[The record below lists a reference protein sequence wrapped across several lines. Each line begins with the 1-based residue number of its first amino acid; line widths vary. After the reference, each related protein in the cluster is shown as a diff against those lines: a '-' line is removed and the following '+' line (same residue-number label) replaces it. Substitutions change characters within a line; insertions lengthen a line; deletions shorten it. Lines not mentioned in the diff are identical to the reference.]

1 MENRSWSESFG
12 IFAAFIVAGVFIILG
27 AEFGVFPIVIIAPVV
42 AVISFYYGEIIKR
55 RKRGKYQRILM
66 IIFMELWD

>member
-42 AVISFYYGEIIKR
+42 AVISFLLWRNNQEKKARKVSKNFDLYG
-55 RKRGKYQRILM
+55 
-66 IIFMELWD
+66 